1 MTLFTFFR
9 PVFAILLMLCAH
21 EVYAAAYAQ
30 LSTLHNQVPDPAKP
44 KTVIMENVDM
54 LQGMSKN
61 SRSDQLTV
69 NEEGTYFVLAAV
81 QVGTQDQTKATAYSG
96 YIDVWIT
103 HNGQVVSGS
112 KSRQYVINVNNSAA
126 VLISQSLLHLKA
138 GDTVSVYFYSQNPAI
153 GLVTIPGTDKRSTI
167 PGITFSMFKV

>member
-9 PVFAILLMLCAH
+9 PVFAILLMLCTQG
-21 EVYAAAYAQ
+21 VYASVYAQ
-30 LSTLHNQVPDPAKP
+30 LSTLHNQVADPAKP
-44 KTVIMENVDM
+44 KTVIMENVGI
-54 LQGMSKN
+54 LQGISKN
-61 SRSDQLTV
+61 SLSDQLTV
-69 NEEGTYFVLAAV
+69 SEDGTYFVMAAV

-103 HNGQVVSGS
+103 QNGQVVPGS

-126 VLISQSLLHLKA
+126 VLISQSLLHLKV
-138 GDTVSVYFYSQNPAI
+138 GDKVSVYFYTPNPAI